1 MAGPFKLQ
9 SVLNYRQR
17 LEDQAQQ
24 VLARTLQHQVKLQ
37 EQIAQ
42 CRQQLDSCAAEVQR
56 RQQEGLSI
64 AELTMYEDQIRHLRQ
79 LQVRYHGQLK
89 KLNDQIDRERAAL
102 LTAARERQVME
113 KLKEKQE
120 AEYRRELDRK
130 EREMLD
136 EISLRPKGERS

>member
-24 VLARTLQHQVKLQ
+24 VLTQTLQRQVQMQ
-37 EQIAQ
+37 EQIKVCQ
-42 CRQQLDSCAAEVQR
+42 QQLQACDADIQR

-64 AELTMYEDQIRHLRQ
+64 AELTMLEGQISHLRRLMVTYQSQ
-79 LQVRYHGQLK
+79 LRELQGQI
-89 KLNDQIDRERAAL
+89 NREREAL
-102 LTAARERQVME
+102 LKAARERQVME